1 MKIYLDTSVLNR
13 IFDDQSQPRIYLE
26 ATSTLIIIMLVEY
39 QNIELV
45 SSDILLFENYRNSYD
60 ERRAFVS
67 LFLQKANRIQSIN
80 DKILER
86 ARNIEKDNIGGID
99 ALHLACAE
107 ELGADYFITCDDR
120 IIKRYKGLLM
130 ITNPINFI
138 ADILQKDGN

>member
-86 ARNIEKDNIGGID
+86 AQNIEKDNIGGID

>member
-45 SSDILLFENYRNSYD
+45 SSDILLFENYRNPYD
-60 ERRAFVS
+60 ERRTFVS
-67 LFLQKANRIQSIN
+67 LVLQKANHIQSIN

-86 ARNIEKDNIGGID
+86 AQKIEKDNIGGID

-107 ELGADYFITCDDR
+107 ELGVDYFITCDDR

-130 ITNPINFI
+130 ITNPIHFI
-138 ADILQKDGN
+138 ANILQRDGN

>member
-1 MKIYLDTSVLNR
+1 M
-13 IFDDQSQPRIYLE
+13 
-26 ATSTLIIIMLVEY
+26 
-39 QNIELV
+39 
-45 SSDILLFENYRNSYD
+45 
-60 ERRAFVS
+60 
-67 LFLQKANRIQSIN
+67 FLQKANRIQSIN

-86 ARNIEKDNIGGID
+86 AQNIEKDNIGGID

-120 IIKRYKGLLM
+120 IIKRYRGLLM

>member
-60 ERRAFVS
+60 ERRAFVN